1 MNLPPYDK
9 FPFLAAEKIV
19 LRQIMPTDLE
29 DIIEISFYDGKQA
42 ITAAEAQEMLDKIN
56 ADYQRG
62 DSIHWGIADKENN
75 KIVGTCGYYRGFTG
89 GTGELGF
96 VLRPAFQ
103 GQGFMTDAI
112 KTAAAFGLRDVGLQR
127 VIAITGNQNTKAIQ
141 VLKRS
146 QFEKTKELDDDMAE
160 FEYFEN
166 NRI

>member
-1 MNLPPYDK
+1 M
-9 FPFLAAEKIV
+9 
-19 LRQIMPTDLE
+19 LRQILPTDLD
-29 DIIEISFYDGKQA
+29 DILEISFYDGKQA
-42 ITAAEAQEMLDKIN
+42 KTTTEAREMLDKIN

-75 KIVGTCGYYRGFTG
+75 NIVGTCGYYRGFAG

-96 VLRPAFQ
+96 VLKPAFQ
-103 GQGFMTDAI
+103 GHGYMTSAVR
-112 KTAAAFGLRDVGLQR
+112 AAAEFGLRHIGLQR

-141 VLKRS
+141 VLERS
-146 QFEKTKELDDDMAE
+146 QFIKMKELDDDMAE